1 MRNASVSNISALS
14 DQAIDWVIRLHSGQ
28 ASEQDFA
35 QAEQWRQRSDSH
47 RKALAEAEQLWQE
60 MGEVLL
66 EDEPRHHHSVP
77 VKTPKRRWPV
87 GFAAALALS
96 ATILHVTGFSDCW
109 LSDYYTF
116 VGEQKTVILA
126 DGSRVLL
133 DTDTALTVAFDAEG
147 RHITLQRGQALFKA
161 TKDAARPF
169 EVTTGTAVVKALGTV
184 FEVEDEHDGT
194 RIAVTEHAVGIKGL
208 HDKAYAPSARI
219 EAGQQ
224 ARYSPDTGLESPV
237 KVDLQQISAWQRGK
251 LIFKNQPLA
260 QVIAELDRYYP
271 GRMVIM
277 NRKLKELRVT
287 GVFPTDDPNGALKLI
302 TDILPI
308 KITLITPWLTLLSG

>member
-28 ASEQDFA
+28 ASELDFA

-47 RKALAEAEQLWQE
+47 RKAFAEAEQLWRE

-66 EDEPRHHHSVP
+66 TSEHQQNHSTP
-77 VKTPKRRWPV
+77 VKTPKRRWSV
-87 GFAAALALS
+87 GLAAVLALF
-96 ATILHVTGFSDCW
+96 ATFLHVTDFSDRW
-109 LSDYYTF
+109 LSDYYTAA
-116 VGEQKTVILA
+116 GDQKTVVLA
-126 DGSRVLL
+126 DGSHVLL
-133 DTDTALTVAFDAEG
+133 DTDTALTVAFDEMG
-147 RHITLQRGQALFKA
+147 RHITLQRGQALFTVA
-161 TKDAARPF
+161 KDTSRPF
-169 EVTTGTAVVKALGTV
+169 EVTTGTAVVRALGTV

-194 RIAVTEHAVGIKGL
+194 RVAVTEHAVGIKGL
-208 HDKAYAPSARI
+208 HDKDYAPLARI
-219 EAGQQ
+219 YAGQQ
-224 ARYSPDTGLESPV
+224 AGYSPETGLESPI

-271 GRMVIM
+271 GRMIIM

-287 GVFPTDDPNGALKLI
+287 GVFPTNDPNGALKLI
-302 TDILPI
+302 ADILPV
-308 KITLITPWLTLLSG
+308 KITLITPWLTLLS